1 MIEKYVPKKI
11 IALVKR
17 VLGTPVF
24 QRIIKN
30 ASYLLSATGI
40 TMVLAII
47 QGIFVFRIISPEDWG
62 LLGAIFTFTTAAN
75 KITGFRINELVVRYM
90 RLFIEEGEQN
100 KAAAIYKLAS
110 LLETFSASLTFIS
123 IWVLSSWGAEFFG
136 KDVATQPLWIIYG
149 TVVLINSTFDSSRG
163 LLQVFTRFQTIA
175 ATNIIKSCSTLAL
188 AIYWYFNNGGLN
200 EILLLYMGGKLVDAI
215 GKTSAAIWT
224 ANQEWGSGWWS
235 SSPLR
240 ILKAD
245 LKSIFT
251 FAFSTNFSDT
261 ISLVAKDSE
270 TLWVSAFLGT
280 EAAGYYYFA
289 TGLIGKIKLPISPLA
304 LTTYPELARE
314 VANKKWESVK
324 DTLIRSSRL
333 AGVYT
338 LPIVLFFMVL
348 GKPAIELLYEENFL
362 PAYPILMILLI
373 GMTFDNIFFW
383 NRVALLAL
391 NRPVYP
397 TIVNFIGMIIKVS
410 LIFIL
415 VEQYQAYAFA
425 SLLSFYYIFTVGFA
439 VLGVRSEL
447 NKKMSVSE
455 AA

>member
-1 MIEKYVPKKI
+1 M
-11 IALVKR
+11 
-17 VLGTPVF
+17 
-24 QRIIKN
+24 
-30 ASYLLSATGI
+30 
-40 TMVLAII
+40 
-47 QGIFVFRIISPEDWG
+47 
-62 LLGAIFTFTTAAN
+62 
-75 KITGFRINELVVRYM
+75 
-90 RLFIEEGEQN
+90 
-100 KAAAIYKLAS
+100 
-110 LLETFSASLTFIS
+110 
-123 IWVLSSWGAEFFG
+123 
-136 KDVATQPLWIIYG
+136 
-149 TVVLINSTFDSSRG
+149 
-163 LLQVFTRFQTIA
+163 
-175 ATNIIKSCSTLAL
+175 
-188 AIYWYFNNGGLN
+188 
-200 EILLLYMGGKLVDAI
+200 
-215 GKTSAAIWT
+215 
-224 ANQEWGSGWWS
+224 
-235 SSPLR
+235 
-240 ILKAD
+240 
-245 LKSIFT
+245 
-251 FAFSTNFSDT
+251 
-261 ISLVAKDSE
+261 VAKDSE